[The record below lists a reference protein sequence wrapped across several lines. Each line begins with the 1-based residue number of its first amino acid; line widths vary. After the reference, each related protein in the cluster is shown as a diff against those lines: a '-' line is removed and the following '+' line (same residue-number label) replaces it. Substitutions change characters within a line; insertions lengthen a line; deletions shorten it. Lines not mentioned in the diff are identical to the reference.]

1 MLAQPSWTMYKRLCW
16 WPYKNLKITWAW
28 IWLVGNCHRGLTL
41 GWRRGNHAVRHD
53 ALKPEAC
60 FWRPYYFRFDGSARK
75 VVHSSMHTR
84 HLKRACLRP
93 FTWRKPISYTT
104 LAAGTRRILASRVTV
119 RVESRP
125 LTLWRPAH
133 DMPCWPRRCTRH
145 PHKVRVHLILE
156 IITNDSCHLPCT
168 FHASKCVL
176 EFIILIS
183 KTTCVFRSLRNLLHL
198 FMQF

>member
-41 GWRRGNHAVRHD
+41 GWRRGNHGVRHD

-60 FWRPYYFRFDGSARK
+60 FWRPYYFRFDGSSRK

-93 FTWRKPISYTT
+93 FTRRKPISYTT

-119 RVESRP
+119 SSRVSTFDLMTTSAWHAL
-125 LTLWRPAH
+125 LTTTL
-133 DMPCWPRRCTRH
+133 
-145 PHKVRVHLILE
+145 
-156 IITNDSCHLPCT
+156 
-168 FHASKCVL
+168 HAAS
-176 EFIILIS
+176 S
-183 KTTCVFRSLRNLLHL
+183 QS
-198 FMQF
+198 